1 MAEKTVEELAVEN
14 TELQKLQAENAQLQA
29 IIKEQAE
36 AISEKDV
43 VIKAKSIR
51 PTIKHEK
58 ASYELRFAKFTH
70 YFKGKGIEVTE
81 AKLKTDPAL
90 VADLIKKGS
99 GALVKIG

>member
-51 PTIKHEK
+51 ATIKHEK
-58 ASYELRFAKFTH
+58 ASYELCVAKFT
-70 YFKGKGIEVTE
+70 YNFNGKIIEVTE
-81 AKLKTDPAL
+81 EILKKDAAL
-90 VADLIKKGS
+90 VAELVKKGS

>member
-1 MAEKTVEELAVEN
+1 MAEKTLEE
-14 TELQKLQAENAQLQA
+14 LQAENAQLQA

-58 ASYELRFAKFTH
+58 ASYELCVAKFT
-70 YFKGKGIEVTE
+70 YNFNGKIIEVTE
-81 AKLKTDPAL
+81 EVLKKDAAL
-90 VADLIKKGS
+90 VAELVKKGS

>member
-1 MAEKTVEELAVEN
+1 MAEKTLEE
-14 TELQKLQAENAQLQA
+14 LQAENAQLQA

-58 ASYELRFAKFTH
+58 ASYELCFPKFT
-70 YFKGKGIEVTE
+70 YKFNGKIIEVTE
-81 AKLKTDPAL
+81 EVLKKDSAL
-90 VADLIKKGS
+90 VAELVKKGS

>member
-1 MAEKTVEELAVEN
+1 MAEKTLEE
-14 TELQKLQAENAQLQA
+14 LQAENAQLEA

-51 PTIKHEK
+51 ATIKHEK
-58 ASYELRFAKFTH
+58 ASYELCVPKFTH
-70 YFKGKGIEVTE
+70 NYNGNSIEVTE
-81 AKLKTDPAL
+81 EKLKADPAL

-99 GALVKIG
+99 GTLVKIG